1 MWIRLSTQYLQD
13 AVEDQHVLLQRFF
26 EYKFRPEHDILAH
39 ITEIETMAS
48 ALNDIGATTSPMQI
62 MTKIVTT
69 LLPSYR
75 NFITA
80 WGSVPNADKKIAL
93 LTSRLLKE
101 ESMLKR
107 WNGEENIAKNAALLA
122 QHPSPSSSFGQDH
135 YHQASQRW
143 TWTVEREESRCLQV
157 WTSTITM
164 QLLSQTLAHIAC
176 LQKAHPRRGDC
187 KVGKES

>member
-62 MTKIVTT
+62 KTKIVTT

-122 QHPSPSSSFGQDH
+122 QHP
-135 YHQASQRW
+135 
-143 TWTVEREESRCLQV
+143 
-157 WTSTITM
+157 
-164 QLLSQTLAHIAC
+164 
-176 LQKAHPRRGDC
+176 
-187 KVGKES
+187 